1 MIDAG
6 SLRERVTV
14 QQASESRNALGET
27 VLSWATFAE
36 RWASVEGV
44 LARES
49 LAYGQNEI
57 TVTHKVKMRFLEG
70 LTQRMRLQ
78 WRGRTLEIVSLL
90 EHGSRSE
97 HELICQ
103 EVAA

>member
-1 MIDAG
+1 MMDAG
-6 SLRERVTV
+6 TLRERVTV

-44 LARES
+44 SSRES
-49 LAYGQNEI
+49 LAYGQQQI
-57 TVTHKVKMRFLEG
+57 SVSHRVRLRYLTG
-70 LTQRMRLQ
+70 LTQSMRLV

-90 EHGSRSE
+90 EHGNRSE
-97 HELICQ
+97 HEIICQ
-103 EVAA
+103 EGV

>member
-1 MIDAG
+1 MINAG

-44 LARES
+44 SSRES
-49 LAYGQNEI
+49 LAYGQQQI
-57 TVTHKVKMRFLEG
+57 SVSHRVRLRYLAG
-70 LTQRMRLQ
+70 LTQSMRLV

-90 EHGSRSE
+90 EHGNRSE
-97 HELICQ
+97 HELLCQ
-103 EVAA
+103 EAV

>member
-44 LARES
+44 SSRES
-49 LAYGQNEI
+49 LAYGQQQI
-57 TVTHKVKMRFLEG
+57 SVSHRVRLRYLTG
-70 LTQRMRLQ
+70 LTQSMRLV

-90 EHGSRSE
+90 EHGNRSE

-103 EVAA
+103 EAV

>member
-1 MIDAG
+1 MINAG

-44 LARES
+44 SSRES
-49 LAYGQNEI
+49 LAYGQQQI
-57 TVTHKVKMRFLEG
+57 SVSHRVRLRYLTG
-70 LTQRMRLQ
+70 LTQSMRLV

-90 EHGSRSE
+90 EHGNRSE
-97 HELICQ
+97 HEIICQ
-103 EVAA
+103 EGV